1 MDRSKSKIPS
11 RRDLFKQTSAMKIA
25 SLVRAQIQKS
35 KKNTIEE
42 LRFTYDVENTSVW
55 FQLYLYNAVPVGV
68 VLTFL

>member
-55 FQLYLYNAVPVGV
+55 FQLYLYNAVP
-68 VLTFL
+68 

>member
-1 MDRSKSKIPS
+1 
-11 RRDLFKQTSAMKIA
+11 MKIA